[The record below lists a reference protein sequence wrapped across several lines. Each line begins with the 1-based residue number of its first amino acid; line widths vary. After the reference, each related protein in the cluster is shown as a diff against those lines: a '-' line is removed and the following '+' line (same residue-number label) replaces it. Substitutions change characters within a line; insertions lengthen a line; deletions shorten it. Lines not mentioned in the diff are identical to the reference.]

1 MKKTLLYIVVFALTF
16 INVSAAIIYL
26 NFKYNNIFK
35 LDFRPKPEDNTQIL
49 ETPEVVEL
57 KNQLK
62 QQILDSLA
70 MEQARLD
77 SIEHAESDE
86 ENGVKKTNNPIEAND
101 QYIAQTDN
109 DYEKEEKRKAAR
121 EAYESWKKK
130 TAAMYE
136 NMEPGKAAKIIEKYS
151 DNVARDILYTMN
163 KKKAARVLAA
173 LNPEFANQITKAR

>member
-1 MKKTLLYIVVFALTF
+1 MKKTFLYIVIFALTF

-35 LDFRPKPEDNTQIL
+35 LDFRPKPENDTVIL
-49 ETPEVVEL
+49 ESPEVVEL

-70 MEQARLD
+70 IEQARLD
-77 SIEHAESDE
+77 SIAQVDE
-86 ENGVKKTNNPIEAND
+86 EGEEDIKKPHNPIEANE

-109 DYEKEEKRKAAR
+109 SYEKEEKRKAAR
-121 EAYESWKKK
+121 EAYENWKKK

-136 NMEPGKAAKIIEKYS
+136 HMEPGKAAKIIEKYS
-151 DNVARDILYTMN
+151 DNVARDILYAMN
-163 KKKAARVLAA
+163 KKKAAKVLAA
-173 LNPEFANQITKAR
+173 LNPEFANQITKVR